1 VWQGSKDTLIV
12 EACEHR
18 AHMLNLRPDIIVLTN
33 IEFDH
38 PDYYRDLDHVVET
51 FQQYVDQLPQTG
63 VLIYNLDDVATARLD
78 MDCQAMAYSQR
89 LLRPTVSDR
98 RQLFTLPNGVEFS
111 LQIPGDFN
119 VANALACI
127 MLTRY
132 LHIPDPITQRVLAD
146 FTGVW
151 RRFQVLGETPAG
163 AVVISDY
170 AHHPTA
176 VAATMTAAREFYPD
190 RRLVAVFQPHQRTR
204 TQELLTEFV
213 NCFQQYVQP
222 QDKIIIAEIY
232 DVAGREESSVVLSS
246 RELVEKIHLPQ
257 VIYAP
262 DLDTAHMIVDE
273 VIEPTDVV
281 LVMGAGDVYR
291 VAEELAIRH

>member
-1 VWQGSKDTLIV
+1 
-12 EACEHR
+12 
-18 AHMLNLRPDIIVLTN
+18 MLNLRPDIIVLTN